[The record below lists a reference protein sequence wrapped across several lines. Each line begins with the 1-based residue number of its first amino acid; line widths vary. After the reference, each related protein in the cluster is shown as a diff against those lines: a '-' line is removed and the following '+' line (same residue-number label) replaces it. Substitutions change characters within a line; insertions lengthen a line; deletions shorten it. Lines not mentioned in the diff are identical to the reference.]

1 MLKPPVTQR
10 PIPRSCKGPRSVAGH
25 TTTSPATALIYLNLP
40 FSRTSERTHLQG
52 FKKAQH
58 KCPFR
63 IYPANHRVTDGTRTR
78 ALRSHNPPTSV
89 SGRCSM
95 LQNQLI

>member
-25 TTTSPATALIYLNLP
+25 TTTSSATALIYLNLP
-40 FSRTSERTHLQG
+40 FSRTSEKTHLQG
-52 FKKAQH
+52 FKKAWH
-58 KCPFR
+58 KCRFR
-63 IYPANHRVTDGTRTR
+63 IYPANQRVTDEARTGV
-78 ALRSHNPPTSV
+78 LRSHNPLSPV
-89 SGRCSM
+89 AEGCRK